1 MVPSQPR
8 HRVPRTQ
15 GPKAKAQG
23 AKARAR
29 QGATRAACAHKQVH
43 TSYFWWDQSGAVWR
57 IPFANRSNIFK
68 LGYRGRTHRRP
79 VRGDRGPGTGPVTA
93 VRDHLPTTST
103 RTTRGTYNRE
113 TYRKRAQW
121 NRSQASKQPH
131 QQSSKTNKRR
141 RRHARAINRTPRAP
155 VPAPTNPRGQLPRH
169 TSQLLPKPCA

>member
-1 MVPSQPR
+1 MAWFLLNPGIAYRVRKGQRPR
-8 HRVPRTQ
+8 RKGPRQGQ
-15 GPKAKAQG
+15 GPRRKPTSRFILHIFGEIKAEP
-23 AKARAR
+23 
-29 QGATRAACAHKQVH
+29 T
-43 TSYFWWDQSGAVWR
+43 AVWR

-93 VRDHLPTTST
+93 VRDHLPTT